1 MDSEFAR
8 KLKER
13 CSNKNRI
20 RYNYRESGSNPGSIC
35 SFSDLSSIL
44 GRGHWTCTED
54 YPSMRGSL
62 SSAFE
67 DGRTIDQNF
76 YQKASDVE
84 QSVKELQVKVSDAMI
99 AIVDHVT
106 LRDEE
111 DAKETVVKT
120 AERIEQHIE
129 ELLRCGLRMGSLTV
143 SDDITGL
150 LCQSMRI

>member
-1 MDSEFAR
+1 MDLEFAR

-20 RYNYRESGSNPGSIC
+20 RYSHRERGSNPGSIC
-35 SFSDLSSIL
+35 SISDPSSIL

-76 YQKASDVE
+76 HQEASDVE
-84 QSVKELQVKVSDAMI
+84 QKVKKLQARVGDVMI
-99 AIVDHVT
+99 VIVDHVT
-106 LRDEE
+106 LKDEE
-111 DAKETVVKT
+111 GSKDTVMKT
-120 AERIEQHIE
+120 AEGIEQDVK
-129 ELLRCGLRMGSLTV
+129 ELLRYGLRLVV
-143 SDDITGL
+143 SYGF
-150 LCQSMRI
+150 